1 MKAVSAA
8 FAAALLFA
16 TFPAAAADT
25 GEGGV
30 QRGNIEEITVFGK
43 YLSSTAAH
51 IDVISEPVLDVAES
65 LARLP
70 GADTNANGRL
80 SGIAQYRGL
89 YGDRVVVTVDGI
101 GMISGGPNAMDAPLS
116 YLSPM
121 ITEEL
126 ILERGI
132 PGVASAPES
141 VGGHVDARL
150 ARGAFGSGDEASLSG
165 MLGLRYSANG
175 DTQSSAGRLTYANR
189 MHRLSLLAEADRSD
203 GIDTPVG
210 RISPSQVSRDRFD
223 VSYAYSGELT
233 DALFFVGAL
242 ETVDTGTPALAM
254 DIRDISTVIYGAQF
268 SRQLTPAWELYG
280 KVGYN
285 DVDHIMDNFGLRS
298 APPPM
303 RVRQND
309 TEGKGGTFEL
319 ASTVELSAAT
329 LTFGIDGR
337 RAEHA
342 SRITNP
348 NNPAFFVN
356 NFNNIE
362 RDVTGAFGVVA
373 LETADSNWELGLRY
387 NEVSMDADVVG
398 TGGMM
403 GMMAMNAQA
412 LADAFN
418 ASDRSKTFGSV
429 DAVLKYRRSLSDEL
443 ALIVDV
449 GSKARAPS
457 YQEMY
462 LWLPLQAT
470 GGLAD
475 GRSYIGNLDLAPER
489 NNEVVLG
496 LHWETG
502 RFELSPRVYYRD
514 VDDYIQGV
522 PTSNMT
528 ANMVAN
534 MMGGANALQFA
545 NVDAEISGADIG
557 WRYSVSD
564 RIVVDGNAS
573 VSNGRRTD
581 VKDKLYRLSPANATV
596 AINLIDEEN
605 SVRLEWIGFTEQ
617 DDVSAYND
625 ESPSAGY
632 GIVNALWAWEPTSLV
647 RLELQAINLLDKGYQ
662 PHTAGIN
669 RVRDVDIPVG
679 ERLYGAQRSVMIGAM
694 LQFN

>member
-1 MKAVSAA
+1 MKAVSVAY
-8 FAAALLFA
+8 AAALLFVA
-16 TFPAAAADT
+16 LPAAAADK
-25 GEGGV
+25 GEV
-30 QRGNIEEITVFGK
+30 DAQRGNIEEITVFGK
-43 YLSSTAAH
+43 HLSPSAAH
-51 IDVISEPVLDVAES
+51 IDVISEPVLDAAES

-70 GADTNANGRL
+70 GADANVNGRL

-89 YGDRVVVTVDGI
+89 YGDRVAVTIDGI
-101 GMISGGPNAMDAPLS
+101 GMVSGGPNAMDAPLS

-150 ARGAFGSGDEASLSG
+150 ARGSFGSSDELRLSG
-165 MLGLRYSANG
+165 MLGLRYSGNG
-175 DTQSSAGRLTYANR
+175 DTQTSAGRLTYANR
-189 MHRLSLLAEADRSD
+189 THRLSLLAEADRSD
-203 GIDTPVG
+203 GIDTPAG

-223 VSYAYSGELT
+223 ASYAYSGEST
-233 DALFFVGAL
+233 DVLFFVGAL
-242 ETVDTGTPALAM
+242 ETKDTGTPALAM
-254 DIRDISTVIYGAQF
+254 DIRDISTAIYGAQF
-268 SRQLTPAWELYG
+268 SRQLTPTWELHG

-298 APPPM
+298 PPPPM

-342 SRITNP
+342 SLITNP
-348 NNPAFFVN
+348 NNPAFFVS
-356 NFNNIE
+356 NFNSLE
-362 RDVTGAFGVVA
+362 RDLTGAFGVAVF
-373 LETADSNWELGLRY
+373 ETANSNWELGLRY
-387 NEVSMDADVVG
+387 NEVSMDTDVVG
-398 TGGMM
+398 SGGMM
-403 GMMAMNAQA
+403 GMMAMNVQE

-429 DAVLKYRRSLSDEL
+429 DAVLKYRRTLSDDL
-443 ALIVDV
+443 DLIVDV

-462 LWLPLQAT
+462 LWLPLKAT

-475 GRSYIGNLDLAPER
+475 GRSYIGNLDLQPER

-496 LHWETG
+496 LHWSTG
-502 RFELSPRVYYRD
+502 RFELSPRIYHRD
-514 VDDYIQGV
+514 IDDYIQGV

-528 ANMVAN
+528 ANMVAT
-534 MMGGANALQFA
+534 MMSGAGALEFA
-545 NVDAEISGADIG
+545 NVEAEITGADIG
-557 WRYSVSD
+557 WRYSLSE
-564 RIVVDGNAS
+564 RIVLDGNAAL
-573 VSNGRRTD
+573 SNGRRTD
-581 VKDKLYRLSPANATV
+581 VADKLYRLSPANATI
-596 AINLIDEEN
+596 AINLIDDKS
-605 SVRLEWIGFTEQ
+605 SVRVEWLGFAEQ
-617 DDVSAYND
+617 DDVSVYND

-632 GIVNALWAWEPTSLV
+632 GIVNALWAWEPMSSV

-669 RVRDVDIPVG
+669 RVSDVDIPVG
-679 ERLYGAQRSVMIGAM
+679 ERLYGAERSVMIGAM